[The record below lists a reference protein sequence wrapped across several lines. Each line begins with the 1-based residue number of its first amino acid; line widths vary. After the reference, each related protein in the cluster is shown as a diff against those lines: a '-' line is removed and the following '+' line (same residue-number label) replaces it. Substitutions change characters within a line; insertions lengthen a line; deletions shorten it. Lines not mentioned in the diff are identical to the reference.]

1 MFLEDRLPEQCLE
14 SRCMPEV
21 QGGYVLRQR
30 EFRGQGIENWE
41 NSGVKL
47 AGNGGRGGWS
57 GGGKGLLS

>member
-1 MFLEDRLPEQCLE
+1 
-14 SRCMPEV
+14 MPEV

-47 AGNGGRGGWS
+47 AGKGGRGGWS